1 MPHPN
6 SLDDLG
12 EQLLAELLPASPTPA
27 PRFFAME
34 DGFAAIG
41 THVGGRRARN
51 EDRVAIARVDFGTK
65 FSYALFIVCD
75 GVGGS
80 QRGDEAAA
88 IVCAAMIS
96 QLSTVAE
103 HLPPEQLLPNLVRA
117 ADDVVRLRLA
127 GSGLTTLC
135 ALLTSS
141 QGTCALANVGDS
153 RAYSWD
159 QGTELIQLT
168 EDDTLGNE
176 MKHLNPNAKTF
187 LNERGLEGSLS
198 QAIGEPDRS
207 NSDLSIK
214 IVNERGLP
222 PGGVL
227 LATDGVWVND
237 EAAFMKFAKN
247 SRTTGELMRRILTTA
262 FWLGGVDN
270 ASAIAIRDPQ
280 VLPATP
286 KPMPRNTRVT
296 VWLSDKQILAYRPV
310 ETPQNIAPAPKE
322 PAAKNQSGKQKKRR
336 KKDEAKQDQLALPE
350 TEQSTKGNKIVAGPD
365 NAQE

>member
-1 MPHPN
+1 MSPPN

-12 EQLLAELLPASPTPA
+12 EQLLAELLPATSTPA

-51 EDRVAIARVDFGTK
+51 EDRVAIARVDFGAK
-65 FSYALFIVCD
+65 FSYALFVVCD

-88 IVCAAMIS
+88 LVCAAMIS
-96 QLSTVAE
+96 QLSIVID
-103 HLPPEQLLPNLVRA
+103 HLPPEQLLPDLVRA

-141 QGTCALANVGDS
+141 QGTCAIANVGDS

-176 MKHLNPNAKTF
+176 IKHLNPNAKTF

-198 QAIGEPDRS
+198 QAIGEAGRS
-207 NSDLSIK
+207 NSDLRIK
-214 IVNERGLP
+214 IVSERGLP

-227 LATDGVWVND
+227 LATDGVWIND
-237 EAAFMKFAKN
+237 ESAFKKLAKN
-247 SRTTGELMRRILTTA
+247 SRNTGELMRRLLTTA

-286 KPMPRNTRVT
+286 EPTLRNTRVT

-310 ETPQNIAPAPKE
+310 ETPKNFAPVIKE
-322 PAAKNQSGKQKKRR
+322 LAAKDQSGKQKKKR
-336 KKDEAKQDQLALPE
+336 KKTEGKQDQLTLPE
-350 TEQSTKGNKIVAGPD
+350 TEPSIKGNKIVAGPD